1 MKTERRYKRVKV
13 TPRIHGHV
21 VVVKGSDGLWRTR
34 VFKHQGSVRIP
45 SSVHEGIVGHG
56 PHNVALQV
64 KEAFHAWGVRE
75 GWIAPLR

>member
-1 MKTERRYKRVKV
+1 MV
-13 TPRIHGHV
+13 TPRIHGYV
-21 VVVKGSDGLWRTR
+21 VVVKGEDGAWRPQI
-34 VFKHQGSVRIP
+34 FKHRGTVRYP
-45 SSVHEGIVGHG
+45 YGVSSLGIVGHG